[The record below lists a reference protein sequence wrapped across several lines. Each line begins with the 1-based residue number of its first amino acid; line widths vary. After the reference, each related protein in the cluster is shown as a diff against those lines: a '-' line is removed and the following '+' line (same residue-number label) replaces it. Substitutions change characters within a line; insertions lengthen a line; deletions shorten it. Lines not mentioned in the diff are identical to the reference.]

1 MAKKKIEE
9 DTKMEETV
17 LENQEIAVEEQQEEV
32 VAVEEETLDETAASE
47 TLKPGGA
54 SKMEMMKVVMGEM
67 SKMEKSDL
75 VSFFDKVQSQFGSNK
90 DWGVGD
96 NSAKNAS
103 SIDAKGA
110 SGPKTADP
118 MPKISVK
125 EDIEEMFN
133 GEDLSEEFKE
143 KVSTIFEAAI
153 SAKMTVEVAKLEEE
167 YASKLDEE
175 ISSLEENLVSK
186 IDSYMDYVVE
196 NWMTE
201 NEVAIQS
208 TLRNEVMEEFIDS
221 LKETF
226 EKHYISIP
234 EEKVD
239 VIESLTER
247 VQELEES
254 LDQVITENTELKSA
268 AVDTEM
274 EKVFEELSS
283 DLALTQVEKFKA
295 LAEGI
300 EFDGNIESYQK
311 KLSIVKENYF
321 TKAEKAPAKTVV
333 TEEFESEESAEPVYV
348 DPNVRRYVSAISR
361 TVKR

>member
-17 LENQEIAVEEQQEEV
+17 LENQEVAVEEQQEDV
-32 VAVEEETLDETAASE
+32 VVEEETLDETAASE

-75 VSFFDKVQSQFGSNK
+75 VSFFDKVQSQFGPNK

-110 SGPKTADP
+110 AGPKTADP

-125 EDIEEMFN
+125 EDIEEMFS

-143 KVSTIFEAAI
+143 RVTTIFEAAI
-153 SAKMTVEVAKLEEE
+153 AAKMSVEVARIEEDFNSKLEEE
-167 YASKLDEE
+167 VTN
-175 ISSLEENLVSK
+175 LEEELVSK
-186 IDSYMDYVVE
+186 IDSYMEYVAE
-196 NWMTE
+196 EWMTE
-201 NEVAIQS
+201 NEVAIES
-208 TLRNEVMEEFIDS
+208 TLRNEIMEEFIDS

-226 EKHYISIP
+226 EKHYISMP

-239 VIESLTER
+239 VVESLTAKI
-247 VQELEES
+247 QELEET
-254 LDQVITENTELKSA
+254 LDKAITENVELKSSA
-268 AVDTEM
+268 LESEM
-274 EKVFEELSS
+274 EKVFESLSS

-300 EFDGNIESYQK
+300 EFDGDLETYQK

-321 TKAEKAPAKTVV
+321 AKAEKAPSQTVV
-333 TEEFESEESAEPVYV
+333 TEEFDSEETTEPVYV
-348 DPNVRRYVSAISR
+348 DPRVRNYVQAISR